1 MPWNLQFS
9 GATPPPRPSCIDAC
23 CTRNVPTW
31 VEMSCGISNP
41 CIYQKPDNSD
51 LFKGHWSACSWELM
65 NWATVG
71 GSSSGDIAQRWGV
84 GSKVWGHHAKSL
96 LTTLENNL
104 FKLFA
109 TSCSS
114 VITLP
119 LSSMR
124 INLFEELFLFL
135 VLLFNAK
142 ICARLCV

>member
-23 CTRNVPTW
+23 CARNVPTW

-71 GSSSGDIAQRWGV
+71 GSSSGDIAQRWGLV
-84 GSKVWGHHAKSL
+84 QKCEDTLLKVYL
-96 LTTLENNL
+96 LHWRIIY
-104 FKLFA
+104 
-109 TSCSS
+109 SS
-114 VITLP
+114 YLP
-119 LSSMR
+119 LSVHQ
-124 INLFEELFLFL
+124 LLHYHYLQWEL
-135 VLLFNAK
+135 
-142 ICARLCV
+142 ICLKNYSYS